1 MKYSDDRKQ
10 TIILY
15 ILEKISSGEK
25 AISKIVSETFGI
37 STNTVHKYINELIEE
52 GVITKQKRGEYALVA
67 SLETYTF
74 SRQNGELDSDTY
86 PFDLCLEKKISHL
99 PENINHIWVYALSEM
114 VNNVID
120 HSSAEIMQIIVKQDY
135 LTTSVIINDNGVGIF
150 KKIKEHFS
158 LPSLDEA
165 ICELF
170 KGKLTTDEA
179 NHSGEGIFFTS
190 KMMDYFLIMSSGKM
204 FTSSKFENDSIID
217 TVDQS
222 VGTCVCMSLSNFTLK
237 TAKEI
242 FDEYSNTDGAFATTR
257 IPLKNVFDS
266 APVSRSQAKRI
277 CNRLD
282 KFEEVILDFKDIPW
296 MGQGFAHQLV
306 VVFAKAHPDVSI
318 STLNMNESV
327 ESMYNHVTK
336 SI

>member
-10 TIILY
+10 AIILY

-37 STNTVHKYINELIEE
+37 STNTTHKYINELIEQ
-52 GVITKQKRGEYALVA
+52 GIITKQKRGEYELVTTIEEY
-67 SLETYTF
+67 SF
-74 SRQNGELDSDTY
+74 SRQKGELDSDTY
-86 PFDLCLEKKISHL
+86 PFELCLEKKISHL

-120 HSSAEIMQIIVKQDY
+120 HSNADFMNITVTQNY

-190 KMMDYFLIMSSGKM
+190 KMMDDFLIVSSGKM
-204 FTSSKFENDSIID
+204 FTSSKFENDSIIN

-222 VGTCVCMSLSNFTLK
+222 SGTCVCMSLSNFTQK

-242 FDEYSNTDGAFATTR
+242 FDEYSNNDGAFATTR

-266 APVSRSQAKRI
+266 APVSRSQAKRV

-282 KFEEVILDFKDIPW
+282 KFEEVILDFKDVPW
-296 MGQGFAHQLV
+296 MGQGFAHQLF
-306 VVFAKAHPDVSI
+306 VVFGNTHPEVSI
-318 STLNMNESV
+318 STINMNESV